1 MIPRIG
7 RFLSR
12 HRRHYSVRRLDHVLL
27 QLHRGYENKNY
38 DICTNGEMAILVRLA
53 GTGNVKT
60 VFDVGAN
67 RGEWCDLAIKL
78 FPGAEI
84 HAFEIVPE
92 TFNHLQRRFGSVR
105 NVVLNGIGLSNRE
118 GPINVYFL
126 PEHHA
131 LATCVAGFSE
141 WFHGYY
147 PTIQRVSTITGD
159 HYCTSK
165 GIEAIDFLK
174 IDVEGFEPQ
183 VLRGFKGMLSRA
195 RIDVIQFEYG
205 YVNID
210 THFLL
215 KDFYELFSQAK
226 MVVGKIYPT
235 YVDFRPYRY
244 VDEDFYGPNFLA
256 VRSDR
261 QDLLTILGAS

>member
-7 RFLSR
+7 QFLSR
-12 HRRHYSVRRLDHVLL
+12 HRRHHWVRRTDRALL

-38 DICTNGEMAILVRLA
+38 DIRTNGEMATLVKLA
-53 GTGNVKT
+53 GTGSVKT

-67 RGEWCDLAIKL
+67 RGDWCDLAIKL

-92 TFNHLQRRFGSVR
+92 TFSHLQRRFGSVT
-105 NVVLNGIGLSNRE
+105 NVVLNDVGLSDIK
-118 GPINVYFL
+118 GPIKVYFL

-131 LATCVAGFSE
+131 LATCVPGFAE
-141 WFHGYY
+141 KFHGYY
-147 PTIQRVSTITGD
+147 PKIQKVWTTTGD
-159 HYCTSK
+159 RYCASK
-165 GIEAIDFLK
+165 GIEVIDFLK

-183 VLRGFKGMLSRA
+183 VLRGFKGMLSHA
-195 RIDVIQFEYG
+195 RINVIQFEYG
-205 YVNID
+205 YINID

-215 KDFYELFSQAK
+215 KDFYELFSRARMK
-226 MVVGKIYPT
+226 IGKIYPT
-235 YVDFRPYRY
+235 HVDFRPYRH

-261 QDLLTILGAS
+261 RDLLTILGTS